1 MVQFGLS
8 EEPLFPT
15 PEMSIENW
23 LKTANLFELV
33 PALRDDCRL
42 LKAALQGEAFDSEF
56 EPTDP
61 KWTRLVAHLK
71 VPGKSRD
78 LFDANDLLQSR
89 LRLIQ
94 GYQRGFSGLDQTL
107 KAFVRSIE
115 EAWSYQEIAIPSGQD
130 NYAKRE
136 PAWIGAIEAQSQG
149 IAAAIRNVVNNPSHW
164 SHPGVLMACDL
175 LMKLMRIDREPELEV
190 RTKVMFAF
198 EHPKEPKGLLANL
211 VIERLPNGSG
221 LLIPHAAHCGLLW
234 MPGRKEASFSA
245 GLQTAWRA
253 SRTYLRSQQ
262 ADWQVPHEDS
272 GELLSYDW
280 RWRLD
285 LSGLSE
291 FLGGLWRNPIV
302 PITGRSAETA
312 IACALIAAAKHNPDS
327 TGAGGSRDVDPL
339 DPNIVCTATID
350 LTRDELPL
358 GIVAGIKTKTL
369 LRENLLDENTLD
381 KERVYEVIVSERQPV
396 GTIPDTDRRFK
407 AVPVHTLA
415 DAYEQMVI
423 YPRIT
428 RGVNRAIAEL
438 SRKDLNTYCTPY
450 ITPDIADVDL
460 WQQAA
465 SKEPAKYTIYPPK
478 NAILNKETLADLM
491 AGRLKYEPLP
501 TRIAAS
507 EPSEKTKAVGLQGNR
522 IFIEGESGLGKSMF
536 LLRCQHQIASIHD
549 SLCLP
554 VRFGKT
560 TGNDSSL
567 SQVDWSGLT
576 TEKLLTLKQVSLPV
590 EMFNRSLSEQKRPV
604 VPWHILVAW
613 MDWLMKRGRVVLLL
627 DALDQTHSQGVQ
639 QLGPKIAEQGWRQ
652 CPVIMT
658 ARPEAKFD
666 RQAARVENDWQ
677 SLRIVPFDQVRW
689 NQYLGT
695 ERIEQHVDEAIL
707 GIPLLLNMIKSLI
720 EDDGKQSL
728 ESQLKGMTRTVL
740 YDRAIDHLIDRGEA
754 IIHADKPELR
764 NFAKSKPTVKKLLG
778 EIAWVMF
785 QSQGFVNQ
793 LIGDAYEEV
802 RERLP
807 SIDALSALE
816 AIDITTSSQL
826 IESTGATSGL
836 TFRHRSFLEYFLA
849 MYLARKPADTA
860 MHPDSRGETKLVP
873 PLSDIELTGLIAKI
887 HDAENGMEPSA
898 WSVQAWSN
906 TFRFLL
912 TKCSEP
918 NTGSP
923 RGFLGTETRDRDSVA
938 WNLIQHG
945 NPWVV
950 YEAMKRDEIKLSPGL
965 ESACRWLVHRDWHRF
980 DYSEAVSE
988 TKRYAD
994 AIQGE
999 AKEMVTAEAI
1009 DGDLMLDRRYRDG
1022 AYLSSLRDLI
1032 GNTPF
1037 HAVYSKDSRLRE
1049 ALHRLP
1055 GSDGQWSF
1063 LDSFYRI
1070 YGGVFEYG
1078 EEYEDAAG
1086 KRVRVESFWMA
1097 DFPVTNALFELFC
1110 PSHRRERNQYSN
1122 RDDDPVVNVNWY
1134 MAMEFCDWLSTIT
1147 GRNYSLPTDYEWEWA
1162 VRGTNKDQQYWWG
1175 EEVRKEL
1182 IWCDQAGA
1190 TRTRSRSESIAA
1202 HQRED
1207 LYHPTK
1213 RQRVTGYGLMDVHGN
1228 VWEWTCTNKL
1238 GEVFAPKAS
1247 EGSPRYL
1254 VGGSWYDDAID
1265 SRCGYRYDYSPDYR
1279 SDVNGF
1285 RIVLKKS
1292 LSSHPSGAL
1301 GLWPL
1306 LLLPSSQISGG
1317 GMFN

>member
-1 MVQFGLS
+1 M
-8 EEPLFPT
+8 
-15 PEMSIENW
+15 
-23 LKTANLFELV
+23 
-33 PALRDDCRL
+33 
-42 LKAALQGEAFDSEF
+42 
-56 EPTDP
+56 
-61 KWTRLVAHLK
+61 
-71 VPGKSRD
+71 
-78 LFDANDLLQSR
+78 
-89 LRLIQ
+89 
-94 GYQRGFSGLDQTL
+94 
-107 KAFVRSIE
+107 
-115 EAWSYQEIAIPSGQD
+115 
-130 NYAKRE
+130 
-136 PAWIGAIEAQSQG
+136 
-149 IAAAIRNVVNNPSHW
+149 
-164 SHPGVLMACDL
+164 
-175 LMKLMRIDREPELEV
+175 
-190 RTKVMFAF
+190 
-198 EHPKEPKGLLANL
+198 
-211 VIERLPNGSG
+211 
-221 LLIPHAAHCGLLW
+221 
-234 MPGRKEASFSA
+234 
-245 GLQTAWRA
+245 
-253 SRTYLRSQQ
+253 
-262 ADWQVPHEDS
+262 
-272 GELLSYDW
+272 
-280 RWRLD
+280 
-285 LSGLSE
+285 
-291 FLGGLWRNPIV
+291 
-302 PITGRSAETA
+302 
-312 IACALIAAAKHNPDS
+312 
-327 TGAGGSRDVDPL
+327 
-339 DPNIVCTATID
+339 
-350 LTRDELPL
+350 
-358 GIVAGIKTKTL
+358 
-369 LRENLLDENTLD
+369 
-381 KERVYEVIVSERQPV
+381 IVSERQPV

-438 SRKDLNTYCTPY
+438 SSKDLNTYCTPY

-465 SKEPAKYTIYPPK
+465 SKEPAEYTIYPPK
-478 NAILNKETLADLM
+478 NAILNEQTLADLM
-491 AGRLKYEPLP
+491 AGRFKYEPLP

-507 EPSEKTKAVGLQGNR
+507 EPSEETKAVGLQGNR

-576 TEKLLTLKQVSLPV
+576 TENLLTLKQVSLPV

-604 VPWHILVAW
+604 VPWHSLVAW

-695 ERIEQHVDEAIL
+695 EEIEDHVDEAIL

-720 EDDGKQSL
+720 KDDGKERL

-764 NFAKSKPTVKKLLG
+764 NFAKSKQTVKKLLG

-793 LIGDAYEEV
+793 LIGDAYEKV

-826 IESTGATSGL
+826 IESTGASSGL

-860 MHPDSRGETKLVP
+860 MHSDSKGETKLVP
-873 PLSDIELTGLIAKI
+873 PLSDNELTGLIAKI
-887 HDAENGMEPSA
+887 YDAENGMEPSA

-918 NTGSP
+918 NADSTP
-923 RGFLGTETRDRDSVA
+923 GFLGTETRDRDSVA
-938 WNLIQHG
+938 WKLISHG

-950 YEAMKRDEIKLSPGL
+950 YEALKRDKVEYSRGL
-965 ESACRWLVHRDWHRF
+965 ESACRWLVHRAWPRF
-980 DYSEAVSE
+980 DSRAAVKKPE
-988 TKRYAD
+988 RNAD
-994 AIQGE
+994 DIQSE
-999 AKEMVTAEAI
+999 AKEIATTHAI
-1009 DGDLMLDRRYRDG
+1009 DWDLMLDRRYRDG
-1022 AYLSSLRDLI
+1022 AYLSSQRELI
-1032 GNTPF
+1032 GDKPF
-1037 HAVYSKDSRLRE
+1037 HSVYSRDSSLCE

-1070 YGGVFEYG
+1070 DGGVFEYG
-1078 EEYEDAAG
+1078 DRI
-1086 KRVRVESFWMA
+1086 RVRVESFRMA

-1110 PSHRRERNQYSN
+1110 PSHRRERDKYSN
-1122 RDDDPVVNVNWY
+1122 RDDDPVVYVNWY

-1147 GRNYSLPTDYEWEWA
+1147 GRDYSLPTDYEWEWA
-1162 VRGTNKDQQYWWG
+1162 ARGSDVGRKYWWG
-1175 EEVRKEL
+1175 EEIREEL
-1182 IWCDQAGA
+1182 IWCNETGVR
-1190 TRTRSRSESIAA
+1190 RTRSRSESIAT
-1202 HQRED
+1202 HQREG

-1213 RQRVTGYGLMDVHGN
+1213 EQMGTGYGLLDLHGN
-1228 VWEWTCTNKL
+1228 VWEWLCNSTL
-1238 GEVFAPKAS
+1238 GAAFAPKAS

-1254 VGGSWYDDAID
+1254 VGGSWLDPAKF
-1265 SRCGYRYDYSPDYR
+1265 SHCGFRGYCSPDYR
-1279 SDVNGF
+1279 NPFHVGF
-1285 RIVLKKS
+1285 RVVLR
-1292 LSSHPSGAL
+1292 
-1301 GLWPL
+1301 
-1306 LLLPSSQISGG
+1306 
-1317 GMFN
+1317 

>member
-1 MVQFGLS
+1 
-8 EEPLFPT
+8 
-15 PEMSIENW
+15 MSIETW

-33 PALRDDCRL
+33 PALRDDCKL
-42 LKAALQGEAFDSEF
+42 LKAALQGEAFDFEF
-56 EPTDP
+56 EPTEP
-61 KWTRLVAHLK
+61 KWASLVANLK
-71 VPGKSRD
+71 VPGESQD
-78 LFDANDLLQSR
+78 LFDATDLLQSR

-107 KAFVRSIE
+107 KDFVRSIE

-130 NYAKRE
+130 NYAKSE
-136 PAWIGAIEAQSQG
+136 PAWIRSIEAQSQG
-149 IAAAIRNVVNNPSHW
+149 IAASIRNVVNNPSHW

-234 MPGRKEASFSA
+234 MPGKKEASFSA

-253 SRTYLRSQQ
+253 ARRYLRSKQ

-291 FLGGLWRNPIV
+291 FLVGLWLNPIV

-350 LTRDELPL
+350 LTGDNLPL

-369 LRENLLDENTLD
+369 LREDLLDENTLD

-438 SRKDLNTYCTPY
+438 SSKDLDTHCTPY

-465 SKEPAKYTIYPPK
+465 SEKPAKYTIYPPE
-478 NAILNKETLADLM
+478 NAVLNKETLADLM
-491 AGRLKYEPLP
+491 AGRLKYEPMP
-501 TRIAAS
+501 TRIAAR
-507 EPSEKTKAVGLQGNR
+507 EPRVKTKAVGLQGNR

-576 TEKLLTLKQVSLPV
+576 TENLLTLKQVSLPV

-604 VPWHILVAW
+604 VPWHSLVAW

-720 EDDGKQSL
+720 KDDGKQSL

-826 IESTGATSGL
+826 IESTGASSGL
-836 TFRHRSFLEYFLA
+836 SFRHRSFLEYFLA

-860 MHPDSRGETKLVP
+860 MHSDSKGETKLVP

-918 NTGSP
+918 NADSTP
-923 RGFLGTETRDRDSVA
+923 GFLGTETRDRDSVA
-938 WNLIQHG
+938 WQLISHG
-945 NPWVV
+945 NPWIV
-950 YEAMKRDEIKLSPGL
+950 YEAIKRDEIKFSPGL
-965 ESACRWLVHRDWHRF
+965 DSACRWLVHNYRSIWVPYYF
-980 DYSEAVSE
+980 GEAVSE
-988 TKRYAD
+988 TGRKSNEVR
-994 AIQGE
+994 I
-999 AKEMVTAEAI
+999 EAI
-1009 DGDLMLDRRYRDG
+1009 KFLDKHRAESLLMLDRRYRDEK
-1022 AYLSSLRDLI
+1022 YFFSLRNLF
-1032 GNTPF
+1032 GSEF
-1037 HAVYSKDSRLRE
+1037 FRHCYSKDSSLLE
-1049 ALHRLP
+1049 SIKGLP

-1070 YGGVFEYG
+1070 NGGVFEYG
-1078 EEYEDAAG
+1078 HEPEEVAG
-1086 KRVRVESFWMA
+1086 KRVRVETFWIA
-1097 DFPVTNALFELFC
+1097 DFPVTNALFELFW
-1110 PSHRRERNQYSN
+1110 PSHRRERDQYSN
-1122 RDDDPVVNVNWY
+1122 RDDDPVVYVNWY

-1162 VRGTNKDQQYWWG
+1162 VRGSKKDGKYWWG
-1175 EEVRKEL
+1175 EEVREEL
-1182 IWCDQAGA
+1182 IRCSQATA

-1202 HQRED
+1202 HQREG

-1213 RQRVTGYGLMDVHGN
+1213 EQRATGYGLLDVHGN
-1228 VWEWTCTNKL
+1228 VWEWTCNSKL
-1238 GEVFAPKAS
+1238 GEAFAPKAS

-1254 VGGSWYDDAID
+1254 VGGSWRNFALY
-1265 SRCGYRYDYSPDYR
+1265 SRCGYRGDNSPDNRY
-1279 SDVNGF
+1279 SYAGF
-1285 RIVLKKS
+1285 RVVLR
-1292 LSSHPSGAL
+1292 
-1301 GLWPL
+1301 
-1306 LLLPSSQISGG
+1306 
-1317 GMFN
+1317 

>member
-1 MVQFGLS
+1 
-8 EEPLFPT
+8 
-15 PEMSIENW
+15 MSIETW

-33 PALRDDCRL
+33 PALREDCKL
-42 LKAALQGEAFDSEF
+42 LKASLQGEVFDFKF
-56 EPTDP
+56 EPTEP
-61 KWTRLVAHLK
+61 KWASLVANLK
-71 VPGKSRD
+71 VPGESQD

-130 NYAKRE
+130 KYAERE
-136 PAWIGAIEAQSQG
+136 PAWIGAIEAESQG

-253 SRTYLRSQQ
+253 ARRYLRSKQ
-262 ADWQVPHEDS
+262 ADWQVTHEDS

-291 FLGGLWRNPIV
+291 FLGALWLNPIV

-369 LRENLLDENTLD
+369 LREDLPDENTLD

-465 SKEPAKYTIYPPK
+465 SKEPAEYTIYPPE
-478 NAILNKETLADLM
+478 NAILNEETLADLM
-491 AGRLKYEPLP
+491 AGRLKYEPMP

-507 EPSEKTKAVGLQGNR
+507 EPSEETKAVGLQGNR

-604 VPWHILVAW
+604 VPWHSLVAW

-728 ESQLKGMTRTVL
+728 EGQLKGMTRSVL

-764 NFAKSKPTVKKLLG
+764 NFAKSRQTVKKLLG

-826 IESTGATSGL
+826 IESTRASSGL
-836 TFRHRSFLEYFLA
+836 SFRHRSFLEYFLA

-860 MHPDSRGETKLVP
+860 MHSDSKGEAKLVP
-873 PLSDIELTGLIAKI
+873 PLSDNELTGLIAKI

-912 TKCSEP
+912 TSCSEP
-918 NTGSP
+918 NADSTP
-923 RGFLGTETRDRDSVA
+923 GFLGTETRDRDSVA
-938 WNLIQHG
+938 WKLISHG

-950 YEAMKRDEIKLSPGL
+950 YEALERDKVEYSRGL

-980 DYSEAVSE
+980 NYGYAVSE
-988 TKRYAD
+988 TERNAD
-994 AIQGE
+994 DIQSE
-999 AKEMVTAEAI
+999 AKEIATSHAI
-1009 DGDLMLDRRYRDG
+1009 DWDLMLDRRYRDG
-1022 AYLSSLRDLI
+1022 AYLSSLREIIEDK
-1032 GNTPF
+1032 PF
-1037 HAVYSKDSRLRE
+1037 HAVYTRERGLLE
-1049 ALHRLP
+1049 ALKSLP
-1055 GSDGQWSF
+1055 GGDVRWNF
-1063 LDSFYRI
+1063 LDSFYWI
-1070 YGGVFEYG
+1070 DSGVFKGDG
-1078 EEYEDAAG
+1078 EVVFELSQCEMPAYQVSI
-1086 KRVRVESFWMA
+1086 KSFWIS
-1097 DFPVTNALFELFC
+1097 DFPVTNFLFELFC
-1110 PSHRRERNQYSN
+1110 PSHRRERNKYSN
-1122 RDDDPVVNVNWY
+1122 RDDDPVMSVNWY

-1147 GRNYSLPTDYEWEWA
+1147 GRDYSLPTDYEWEWA
-1162 VRGTNKDQQYWWG
+1162 ARGSDVGRKYWWG
-1175 EEVRKEL
+1175 EEERMEL
-1182 IWCDQAGA
+1182 NWCEESGA
-1190 TRTRSRSESIAA
+1190 IKTRSRSESIAT
-1202 HQRED
+1202 HKRVG

-1213 RQRVTGYGLMDVHGN
+1213 YQRATGYGLLDLHGN
-1228 VWEWTCTNKL
+1228 VREWTSNS
-1238 GEVFAPKAS
+1238 FYYRAFDPKES
-1247 EGSPRYL
+1247 KDCHRFL
-1254 VGGSWYDDAID
+1254 VGGYFS
-1265 SRCGYRYDYSPDYR
+1265 GYSIHTHCNHRDYR
-1279 SDVNGF
+1279 VPSDRSYDSGF
-1285 RIVLKKS
+1285 RVILR
-1292 LSSHPSGAL
+1292 
-1301 GLWPL
+1301 
-1306 LLLPSSQISGG
+1306 
-1317 GMFN
+1317 